1 MIRNAEEKDLRAA
14 AALAAELW
22 PEHTPEELLPEFRA
36 LLESGEGA
44 LFLASEDGKDLG
56 FAQVQLR
63 HDYVEGTET
72 SPVGYLEGIYVRE
85 EARGR
90 GVAKALLR
98 ACEAWAADKGC
109 REFASDC
116 ELDNAAGLSFHLHSG
131 FTEANRIICFAKPLK
146 PERGE
151 THER

>member
-1 MIRNAEEKDLRAA
+1 MIRKAEEKDLRAA

-22 PEHTPEELLPEFRA
+22 PEHTPEELLPEFRT
-36 LLESGEGA
+36 LLASGEGA
-44 LFLASEDGKDLG
+44 AFLASEDGQDLG

-90 GVAKALLR
+90 GVARQLLK
-98 ACEAWAADKGC
+98 ACEAWASEQGC

-116 ELDNAAGLSFHLHSG
+116 ELDNAAGLGFHLHSG

>member
-1 MIRNAEEKDLRAA
+1 MIRKAEERDLTDA

-36 LLESGEGA
+36 LLKSGDGA
-44 LFLASEDGKDLG
+44 VFLASENGREAG

-72 SPVGYLEGIYVRE
+72 SPVGYLEGVYVRE

-98 ACEAWAADKGC
+98 ACEAWALERGC

-116 ELDNAAGLSFHLHSG
+116 ELDNAASLEFHLHSG
-131 FTEANRIICFAKPLK
+131 FTEANRIICFTKPLT

>member
-1 MIRNAEEKDLRAA
+1 MIRKAEEKDLKAA
-14 AALAAELW
+14 AALAALLW
-22 PEHTPEELLPEFRA
+22 PEHTPEELLQEFRA
-36 LLESGEGA
+36 LPESGEGA

-72 SPVGYLEGIYVRE
+72 GPVGYLEGIFVRE

-90 GVAKALLR
+90 GVARALLG
-98 ACEAWAADKGC
+98 ACESWASEQGC

-116 ELDNAAGLSFHLHSG
+116 ELDNAASLEFHLHSG
-131 FTEANRIICFAKPLK
+131 FTEINRIICFVKPLK
-146 PERGE
+146 TAEEEER
-151 THER
+151 

>member
-1 MIRNAEEKDLRAA
+1 MIRKAEEGDLAAA
-14 AALAAELW
+14 AALAAALW
-22 PEHTPEELLPEFRA
+22 PENEAAALAEDFRA
-36 LLESGEGA
+36 LLKSGKGA
-44 LFLASEDGKDLG
+44 LFLASEAGTEAG

-90 GVAKALLR
+90 GVARGLLA
-98 ACEAWAADKGC
+98 ACEAWAADRGC

-116 ELDNAAGLSFHLHSG
+116 ELDNAASQAFHLRAG
-131 FTEANRIICFAKPLK
+131 FTEANRIICFVKTLK
-146 PERGE
+146 QEEGTE
-151 THER
+151 